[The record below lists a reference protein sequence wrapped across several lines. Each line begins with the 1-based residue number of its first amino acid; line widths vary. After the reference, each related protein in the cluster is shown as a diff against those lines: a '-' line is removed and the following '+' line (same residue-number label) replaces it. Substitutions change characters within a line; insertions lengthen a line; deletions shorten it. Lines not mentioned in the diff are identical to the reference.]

1 MIWKQPINL
10 LKLKY
15 IKTLRQFKV
24 QFKITFQQ
32 QMLFRIMN
40 LKSLPLKKKFTIAG
54 TNFFCMT
61 NESFMSKNIWQVFW
75 MLWLVT
81 EQVYEIQL
89 LDISRISQKISLMVN
104 ITTWFFFIH
113 FGIPE
118 ILVIRVVH
126 ALTLAMALL
135 LKL

>member
-24 QFKITFQQ
+24 QLKITFQQ

-89 LDISRISQKISLMVN
+89 LAISRISQKICHYNMAFLHSF
-104 ITTWFFFIH
+104 WFFFVLQELWH
-113 FGIPE
+113 ENSF
-118 ILVIRVVH
+118 ILVYP
-126 ALTLAMALL
+126 
-135 LKL
+135 KFE